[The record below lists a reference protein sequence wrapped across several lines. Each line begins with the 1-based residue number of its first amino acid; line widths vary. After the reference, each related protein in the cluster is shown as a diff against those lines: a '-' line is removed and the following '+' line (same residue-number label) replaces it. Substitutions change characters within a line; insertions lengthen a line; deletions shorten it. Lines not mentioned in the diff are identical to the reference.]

1 MESQQETFAFERGHK
16 MPSGNGLM
24 LRIHPLKSWGQL
36 RPQVGS
42 AQKDEAISDLTCHFF
57 LPLLEAAHELLGKG
71 SVQMLPWCFGI
82 SMTVRDQMPPDKVR
96 EAWGFTFLP
105 QNWSN
110 FPVLTVITFLVL
122 LLSRRAHESCR
133 TAELSQPVHIALS
146 LFVFPVCEYPHAFR
160 IFIVGSQ

>member
-82 SMTVRDQMPPDKVR
+82 SMTVRDQMPPDKV
-96 EAWGFTFLP
+96 
-105 QNWSN
+105 
-110 FPVLTVITFLVL
+110 
-122 LLSRRAHESCR
+122 
-133 TAELSQPVHIALS
+133 
-146 LFVFPVCEYPHAFR
+146 
-160 IFIVGSQ
+160 